1 MFLTI
6 LGEYHGEGPGSIRL
20 GSSRLG
26 CEPDARTLQ
35 TSRKA
40 Y

>member
-1 MFLTI
+1 MSLTI
-6 LGEYHGEGPGSIRL
+6 LGMYHGEGPWSIRL
-20 GSSRLG
+20 GFARLG
-26 CEPDARTLQ
+26 CEADARTLQ